1 MAGRIKE
8 IWKHRKQIMEGIK
21 NAVIRDEFVED
32 VASHRREIC
41 DSCEHQDTKG
51 KECAMPGTQPC
62 CGLCGCSLK
71 FKTRALSTECPDGR
85 WFSLISEEDEDKLDA
100 L

>member
-1 MAGRIKE
+1 MANRITT
-8 IWKHRKQIMEGIK
+8 IWKNRKEIMEGVK
-21 NAVIRDEFVED
+21 NSMIRDEFVESI
-32 VASHRREIC
+32 AEHRNEIC
-41 DSCEHQDTKG
+41 TSCEHIDLKG
-51 KECAMPGTQPC
+51 KECAVPGTQPC
-62 CGLCGCSLK
+62 CSPCGCSLK